1 MMITLF
7 VSDLDEITMLEYVLM
22 RSNIE
27 YTKELDDGRYGILT
41 PYIKVYEV
49 PLDEQRAFNWIK
61 EKMANE

>member
-1 MMITLF
+1 MVTLF
-7 VSDLDEITMLEYVLM
+7 VSDLEQVTMLEYVLM

-27 YTKELDDGRYGILT
+27 YTKKLDDGRYGILT

>member
-7 VSDLDEITMLEYVLM
+7 VSDLEQVTMLEYVLM

-61 EKMANE
+61 EKMAHE

>member
-1 MMITLF
+1 MVTLF
-7 VSDLDEITMLEYVLM
+7 VSDLDQVTMLEYVLM

-27 YTKELDDGRYGILT
+27 YTRKLDDGRYGILP

>member
-1 MMITLF
+1 MITLF
-7 VSDLDEITMLEYVLM
+7 VSDLDEVTMLEYVLM

-27 YTKELDDGRYGILT
+27 YTKELDDGKYGILT

-61 EKMANE
+61 EKMINE

>member
-1 MMITLF
+1 MMITLL

>member
-1 MMITLF
+1 MVTLF
-7 VSDLDEITMLEYVLM
+7 VSDLEQVTMLEYVLM

-27 YTKELDDGRYGILT
+27 YTKQLDDGRYGILT

-61 EKMANE
+61 EKIANE

>member
-1 MMITLF
+1 MVTLF
-7 VSDLDEITMLEYVLM
+7 VSDLEQVTMLEYVLM

-61 EKMANE
+61 EKMLNE